1 MDFKLVLLQ
10 VFFLIFLAV
19 SITAEEKGVSLEE
32 EKYGVK
38 YATQCEVCKL
48 VTKEIGEML
57 EKTDSSDVIET
68 GYNIDSKKKKT
79 KYNKSELR
87 LVEVLESVC
96 EGMQDYRVHKERL
109 DSTRWAKMM
118 SQTFRTLH
126 GLVNKGV
133 KVELGIPF
141 ELWDEPSAEVT
152 HLKTQCEQFLEE
164 QEERISS
171 WYFSKSAGAG
181 LGDLQQSLCP
191 AMLSDAACLQEPYGE
206 TITPDQAPSEDK
218 SEL

>member
-1 MDFKLVLLQ
+1 MDLKFTTLVFSYLF
-10 VFFLIFLAV
+10 VVTSAD
-19 SITAEEKGVSLEE
+19 EGVSLEE

-48 VTKEIGEML
+48 VTKEVGERL
-57 EKTDSSDVIET
+57 QKTDSSDVIET
-68 GYNIDSKKKKT
+68 GYNLDEKKKRT

-96 EGMQDYRVHKERL
+96 EGMQDYRVHKERV

-126 GLVNKGV
+126 GLVDRGV

-152 HLKTQCEQFLEE
+152 QLKTQCEQFLED
-164 QEERISS
+164 QEEKITA
-171 WYFSKSAGAG
+171 WYFSNPPDGS
-181 LGDLQQSLCP
+181 DLQVALCP
-191 AMLSDAACLQEPYGE
+191 TVVKNTTCLSEPYGE
-206 TITPDQAPSEDK
+206 MVPSQDTEASASSK
-218 SEL
+218 TEL